1 MRREAFLFFLYTA
14 FFLEYHSKIV
24 FESLR
29 MGKNL
34 LCDKMEVSMEK
45 GKLEFFKELL
55 LKKRAEL
62 LEEAGKTVDEMNVIA
77 KDNFPDPVDRAS
89 MESDRSFDL
98 RIRDRERK
106 LITKVNEALD
116 RIDDGTFGICEVC
129 GGEISEKR
137 LEARPVTTLCIEC
150 KQEQEE
156 NEKKHH

>member
-1 MRREAFLFFLYTA
+1 MV
-14 FFLEYHSKIV
+14 SNI
-24 FESLR
+24 
-29 MGKNL
+29 

-45 GKLEFFKELL
+45 DRLEYFKELL

-106 LITKVNEALD
+106 LISKVNEALD
-116 RIDDGTFGICEVC
+116 RIDEGTFGICEVC
-129 GGEISEKR
+129 GGGISEKR

>member
-1 MRREAFLFFLYTA
+1 
-14 FFLEYHSKIV
+14 
-24 FESLR
+24 
-29 MGKNL
+29 
-34 LCDKMEVSMEK
+34 MEK
-45 GKLEFFKELL
+45 ERLEFFRGLL
-55 LKKRAEL
+55 QRKLSEL
-62 LEEAGKTVDEMNVIA
+62 LEEAGKTVGEMNVLA
-77 KDNFPDPVDRAS
+77 KDNFPDPIDRAS

-106 LITKVNEALD
+106 LIAKINEALE

-129 GGEISEKR
+129 GGEIGEKR